1 MRNPAAPVGQHS
13 APSQGQ
19 ESTES
24 RFPPRPRENSWS
36 WAPRHKVPQQR
47 TRVNG
52 LQGLVGNHGDLL
64 PMCLTTRFP
73 CSRAP
78 YHTQENHGYIDMDG
92 VQRCP
97 LDTHIGRS
105 RPGARLHLWMTLVS
119 MASTYQK
126 YYITKLHCMSLYHG
140 AVVYVMRW
148 SPMRRSAMCMV
159 VGGGCCRRCAS
170 HPSPVPHSQTTT
182 ISYALACK

>member
-1 MRNPAAPVGQHS
+1 MRNPAAPVGHDS
-13 APSQGQ
+13 APRRGQ
-19 ESTES
+19 EGTES
-24 RFPPRPRENSWS
+24 RFPPRPCVHSCS
-36 WAPRHKVPQQR
+36 WAPRHRVPQQR

-52 LQGLVGNHGDLL
+52 PQGLVGNHGDLL
-64 PMCLTTRFP
+64 PMCLITRFP

-78 YHTQENHGYIDMDG
+78 YHTQENYGYIDMDG

-105 RPGARLHLWMTLVS
+105 RPGASLHLLVS
-119 MASTYQK
+119 MASTYQS
-126 YYITKLHCMSLYHG
+126 ITSRNSTACRGMSLYHG

-170 HPSPVPHSQTTT
+170 HPLPRT
-182 ISYALACK
+182 ALADHR